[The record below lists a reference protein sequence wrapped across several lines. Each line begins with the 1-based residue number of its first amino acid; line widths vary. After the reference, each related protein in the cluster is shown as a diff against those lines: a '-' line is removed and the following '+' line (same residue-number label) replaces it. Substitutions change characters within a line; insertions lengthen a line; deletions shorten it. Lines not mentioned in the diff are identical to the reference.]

1 MYNYRISI
9 HCPSFPRCPH
19 HWSQFPN
26 TTTKLDGRCTEGNRK
41 NPQNMGKI
49 IQPNTIHA
57 TGIFTY
63 MWLIFTVNVGKDT
76 IHGWYGQQNSESTK
90 VVIQIGNKFARF
102 HIYSSFAEFRKKKKL
117 RTLVDSNQVISGA
130 VTGNLR
136 TLGTS
141 AWSPELKY
149 SRIILEISFLEG
161 IGFLLAKNQTTKIL
175 KNKRKH
181 LDWVC
186 LGKLLEP
193 AIVLNMNV

>member
-1 MYNYRISI
+1 MWVKIPY
-9 HCPSFPRCPH
+9 
-19 HWSQFPN
+19 
-26 TTTKLDGRCTEGNRK
+26 TDGMDNK
-41 NPQNMGKI
+41 
-49 IQPNTIHA
+49 
-57 TGIFTY
+57 
-63 MWLIFTVNVGKDT
+63 TVN
-76 IHGWYGQQNSESTK
+76 QQKLLSKLGINLPD
-90 VVIQIGNKFARF
+90 F
-102 HIYSSFAEFRKKKKL
+102 IYIVLSQSLEKKKL

-161 IGFLLAKNQTTKIL
+161 IGFCVGEKPHDKNP
-175 KNKRKH
+175 RKH

-186 LGKLLEP
+186 LGEFLEP